1 MSTEYAEDRPRRLTR
16 AEQKERTR
24 SRLVD
29 AAARVIARR
38 GLGGSS
44 VEEISEEAGFSSG
57 AFYANFSSKDEVF
70 AQALEWHVAEFADFL
85 EQEGGACSAEERLEV
100 HRKWLGWPDEWR
112 VLFWLEILSQGGRSR
127 QLRPVVAEY
136 MAAARAHFVQELER
150 GAEESG
156 RELPMPPEDLATL
169 MWATEIGLFVQ
180 RLYDGDLPAE
190 RLFGELTERLV
201 GDGAG

>member
-1 MSTEYAEDRPRRLTR
+1 MSTEYARERPRRLSR
-16 AEQKERTR
+16 AEQKVRTR
-24 SRLVD
+24 NRLVD

-44 VEEISEEAGFSSG
+44 VDEISEEAGFSSG

-85 EQEGGACSAEERLEV
+85 ESEGESGSAVERLDV

-112 VLFWLEILSQGGRSR
+112 VLFWLEILSQGGRSK

-136 MAAARAHFVQELER
+136 MAAARAHFVQELTR

-156 RELPMPPEDLATL
+156 EPLPAPAEDLATL
-169 MWATEIGLFVQ
+169 LWATVIGLFVQ
-180 RLYDGDLPAE
+180 RLYDGELPAE
-190 RLFGELTERLV
+190 RLFSELTERLV
-201 GDGAG
+201 EP